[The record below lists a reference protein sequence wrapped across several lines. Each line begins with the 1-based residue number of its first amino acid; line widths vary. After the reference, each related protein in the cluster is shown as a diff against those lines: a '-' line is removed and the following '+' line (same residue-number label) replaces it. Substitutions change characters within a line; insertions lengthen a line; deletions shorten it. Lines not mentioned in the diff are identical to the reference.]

1 MFIPSWVLVVLFVSA
16 AVLMA
21 SQYNK
26 SIRDEIRAYGL
37 DLSVLC
43 GVGVGLVLVWK
54 AYEGNPTA
62 RTIAGG
68 LLVLAYLVH
77 VLRHWPVLLSVVV
90 GFSIALACAS
100 IFVPEGGWFALTFL
114 WGGTLLAG
122 ACLLLLERLGFFRSG
137 ERQATAEAEP
147 RQAR

>member
-1 MFIPSWVLVVLFVSA
+1 MFIPTWVWVVLFVLVA
-16 AVLMA
+16 WFIA
-21 SQYNK
+21 SQYNRPDIIK
-26 SIRDEIRAYGL
+26 DEIKAYGL
-37 DLSVLC
+37 SLLVLC
-43 GVGVGLVLVWK
+43 GVGVGLVFVWT
-54 AYEGNPTA
+54 AYEENPTA

-77 VLRHWPVLLSVVV
+77 VLRQWPVLLSAVV

-122 ACLLLLERLGFFRSG
+122 VCLLLLEHLGLAKP
-137 ERQATAEAEP
+137 EKA
-147 RQAR
+147 